1 MITGTLRY
9 SPANADSV
17 FLCSPHYCFDLNKAI
32 LPLQQI
38 CESLFSIAGIRG
50 QEPGN
55 MQPRPQPPVTVAK
68 PKAQTLLKGPKTL
81 HHACA
86 FHSLEAGGEGQ
97 PHTGKGFHRMRTAT
111 EEALWLDECSVI
123 SIQGFACT
131 VMLDRQKI
139 AEPGKTTVSVE
150 YFLCAEI
157 ILQTIKQRLSDVL
170 EVTTAERHEKK
181 QWGKTG

>member
-17 FLCSPHYCFDLNKAI
+17 FLCSPHYCFDLSKAT

-123 SIQGFACT
+123 SIQGF
-131 VMLDRQKI
+131 VDDLYGDVRQTENSRAREDNCVCRIFSMCRDHFTNNK
-139 AEPGKTTVSVE
+139 AE
-150 YFLCAEI
+150 A
-157 ILQTIKQRLSDVL
+157 
-170 EVTTAERHEKK
+170 
-181 QWGKTG
+181 